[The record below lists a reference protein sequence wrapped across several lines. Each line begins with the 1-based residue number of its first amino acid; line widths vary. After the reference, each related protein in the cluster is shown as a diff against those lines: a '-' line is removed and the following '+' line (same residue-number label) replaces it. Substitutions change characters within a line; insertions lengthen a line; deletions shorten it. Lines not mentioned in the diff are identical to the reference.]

1 MSRRELARRVRE
13 HWAVA
18 LLGAA
23 LAAVGCSTLAG
34 GAPERPPEP
43 AVPVVVDTPPPA
55 PAPVTRA
62 PEPIDTGTA
71 PQERRID
78 AGRPVRV
85 AFPVRGARG
94 VVAASAEW
102 RLYDNDGR
110 STLVRAGS
118 GDAWTVES
126 RRDGRLRALSAAG
139 RATAWRPGPFVAR
152 PVGGRGLVAWNGK
165 RYRGEV
171 RLVATDS
178 GLLAV
183 NVLGVEDYLRGV
195 VPLEIGN
202 RPAGERAAAE
212 AQAVAARSYAHI
224 RRSGSAARA
233 FDLMSTVADQVYGGA
248 DAERAVTDAAVAST
262 AGLVLTYG
270 GRVVNAPYHST
281 CGGSTAAVTESWWR
295 SRDEPYLQR
304 TSDRIPGSDGYWCD
318 AAPRQRWSTQFT
330 EAQLQANVD
339 RYLRS
344 YAAVPSGG
352 VGPVRAVRV
361 DSRTPSG
368 RVGVLSIVTDRG
380 TYHVRGD
387 DARWVLRGSGG
398 EILNSTY
405 FSVENMVVGRDGRLS
420 QLTLRGSGYG
430 HGIGMCQ
437 WGAIGR
443 ARAGQDF
450 RAILRAYYPGTVVA
464 RAG

>member
-1 MSRRELARRVRE
+1 MRE
-13 HWAVA
+13 HRAVG
-18 LLGAA
+18 LLGAT
-23 LAAVGCSTLAG
+23 LVVVGCSSLAG
-34 GAPERPPEP
+34 GAPERPPAP
-43 AVPVVVDTPPPA
+43 AGPVVVDTPPPV
-55 PAPVTRA
+55 PPPVAHA

-71 PQERRID
+71 PADVRID

-85 AFPVRGARG
+85 ALPVRGARG
-94 VVAASAEW
+94 VAAASADW
-102 RLYDNDGR
+102 RLYDSGGR
-110 STLVRAGS
+110 STLVRARS

-126 RRDGRLRALSAAG
+126 RRDGRLRAVSAAG
-139 RATAWRPGPFVAR
+139 RATAWRPGPFVVR
-152 PVGGRGLVAWNGK
+152 PVEGRGLVAWNGK

-171 RLVATDS
+171 RLIATDS
-178 GLLAV
+178 GLLVV
-183 NVLGVEDYLRGV
+183 NVLGMEDYLRGV
-195 VPLEIGN
+195 VPREIGN

-224 RRSGSAARA
+224 RRTGSTARA
-233 FDLMSTVADQVYGGA
+233 FDLLSTVADQVYGGA
-248 DAERAVTDAAVAST
+248 DVERPVTDAAVAST
-262 AGLVLTYG
+262 AGLVLMYG

-318 AAPRQRWSTQFT
+318 AAPRQRWTTQFT
-330 EAQLQANVD
+330 EAQLQASID

-352 VGPVRAVRV
+352 AGVVRAVRV

-368 RVGVLSIVTDRG
+368 RVGVLSVVTDRG

-387 DARWVLRGSGG
+387 DARRVLRGAGG

-420 QLTLRGSGYG
+420 HLTLKGSGYG

-450 RAILRAYYPGTVVA
+450 RAILRAYYPGTVLG
-464 RAG
+464 RAE